1 MEVSES
7 NLIFHDIVIHND
19 GNQICMDLY
28 SKGYGPFDFNNPK
41 NCLKTYPLPSK
52 KNTLREKCPN
62 NESFL
67 VCIFLYSE

>member
-28 SKGYGPFDFNNPK
+28 SKGYGPARKDMVLLISTI
-41 NCLKTYPLPSK
+41 LKT
-52 KNTLREKCPN
+52 
-62 NESFL
+62 
-67 VCIFLYSE
+67 V